1 MAELK
6 FRRFTLNQRVQ
17 HIIFF
22 TTFILLAYTGFPL
35 KFPDEWWSKW
45 MIESV
50 GGFANR
56 TFIHHYAGLLMIG
69 VSVYHVVFHL
79 LEKPRFDVLFNLKD
93 LQDFQQQVKY
103 YFRYTDEHPK
113 FGRYT
118 WKQKFEYFGAGF
130 GAVVMG
136 FTGIL
141 MWHPFAAMQYFP
153 IGFIQIANL
162 FHTWEAVL
170 ASLAVFIGHFY
181 DEHFGKFPNM
191 SWITGNISEE
201 EMKHEHALEYEE
213 ALNNPELRINNNK
226 NAGIDQVPNNVLIVT
241 TKDTAQGESKT
252 DQAPNNILIL
262 GLAKM
267 VFTVVFLA
275 ICAWMLWIS
284 YLVLVE
290 AVNTYIL

>member
-1 MAELK
+1 MTELRFK
-6 FRRFTLNQRVQ
+6 RFTLNQRVQ

-35 KFPDEWWSKW
+35 KFPDEWWSRW
-45 MIESV
+45 MIASV
-50 GGFANR
+50 GGFDNR
-56 TFIHHYAGLLMIG
+56 TFIHHYAGLVMIG
-69 VSVYHVVFHL
+69 VSVYHVVYHVL
-79 LEKPRFDVLFNLKD
+79 DKPRFDVLFNLKD
-93 LQDFQQQVKY
+93 VQDFQQQIRY
-103 YFRYTDEHPK
+103 YFRYTDEHPR

-141 MWHPFAAMQYFP
+141 MWHPFASMQYFP

-191 SWITGNISEE
+191 SWVTGNISEE
-201 EMKHEHALEYEE
+201 EMKHEHQLEYEGVMNDPKLKAQIDDAVDTE
-213 ALNNPELRINNNK
+213 PDGK
-226 NAGIDQVPNNVLIVT
+226 N
-241 TKDTAQGESKT
+241 
-252 DQAPNNILIL
+252 NNILLI
-262 GLAKM
+262 GFAKM
-267 VFTVVFLA
+267 LFTIVFLA
-275 ICAWMLWIS
+275 IVVWMLWIS
-284 YLVLVE
+284 YKVLVE
-290 AVNTYIL
+290 AVNIYIL